1 VHFFFSPFLFD
12 GGRSIGQAPRG
23 DRLVRGGG
31 SWTVESRRTRLRSDA
46 DRLYVRRAINLGLF
60 MDGSTVFLVSVD
72 ESNSLE
78 YTLWLRPAIA
88 FAAFMQLACMHRFPR
103 APAVRTNLVT
113 PCLILAEGS
122 ATRDSPMFQRYNQ
135 RLRFGFKPTY
145 SCRLSTRVEG
155 ASTSDPWLHTR
166 TRVNLGNR
174 GRCVV
179 S

>member
-1 VHFFFSPFLFD
+1 VRRGGSEPGAPLAYVNRHLSPPTSLATAAQGMGQTRALFFPPFLFD

-135 RLRFGFKPTY
+135 RLRFGFKPT
-145 SCRLSTRVEG
+145 
-155 ASTSDPWLHTR
+155 
-166 TRVNLGNR
+166 
-174 GRCVV
+174 
-179 S
+179 